1 MKLKILFGVLLL
13 CCITPSFAARDYTTI
28 SQGILERKLEHPYL
42 VFDNQ
47 SKQEML
53 DRIAANPTEAQI
65 FDLLQQQG
73 RRLLLTTVEPEPFL
87 DNDANVYN
95 ETFDFEHFV
104 GYYRE
109 GAKLLA
115 FLYQMTGDEAYAQK
129 AFHYADRLCEMTYWV
144 LGLHRYKVI
153 HKRVWP
159 WGAGDDQVVFTFDL
173 HTSEIALALGLVYD
187 WIYPAMDKE
196 QRNRIRSGLLENAI
210 LRVRG
215 NYDYFWWSGAYRCNW
230 SASCYGGLGIA
241 ALALLTE
248 DPKLIDVVARSC
260 EGMEKN
266 LEQYGSDNGWAE
278 GRHYSIYGLRESIAF
293 IDAIKRLTDGEV
305 NLFQVE
311 GWQHPAD
318 FGLYGMT
325 GTFNDGFSPGPIGYS
340 YFYNKFIAEN
350 PDPAAMYYLEKYFSD
365 DRRSM
370 NFWELI
376 WPRPTIQAEKPTVAS
391 KYFPSIDWAFMRK
404 DFGEENLQVAIK
416 CAPMNDPHHGHLDAG
431 SFILSW
437 QGDILV
443 GEMDQKVYDQFF
455 FTEDR
460 WKYLHVRSLS
470 HNVVHVNGE
479 EQIPCKHKDQ
489 PWIEGLGGKIDKF
502 YTSPT
507 FDYTLMDPT
516 NAYPKQ
522 EMKGWKRA
530 MVLDKR
536 TNAVIVLDRIT
547 CEKGAKIDLLF
558 HPRVDVTINDG
569 HSVSLQGKHTSME
582 MQPLINS
589 PYEVSLQKQYV
600 VRVVKNDPMQIV
612 PCIFTSLQAPAKE
625 TIVATVFYPSDQ
637 KSTAQEFTLDESSTN
652 PIVRYTLGDQTY
664 SWEFAPN
671 EVKAL

>member
-1 MKLKILFGVLLL
+1 M
-13 CCITPSFAARDYTTI
+13 
-28 SQGILERKLEHPYL
+28 
-42 VFDNQ
+42 
-47 SKQEML
+47 
-53 DRIAANPTEAQI
+53 
-65 FDLLQQQG
+65 
-73 RRLLLTTVEPEPFL
+73 
-87 DNDANVYN
+87 
-95 ETFDFEHFV
+95 
-104 GYYRE
+104 
-109 GAKLLA
+109 
-115 FLYQMTGDEAYAQK
+115 
-129 AFHYADRLCEMTYWV
+129 
-144 LGLHRYKVI
+144 
-153 HKRVWP
+153 
-159 WGAGDDQVVFTFDL
+159 
-173 HTSEIALALGLVYD
+173 
-187 WIYPAMDKE
+187 
-196 QRNRIRSGLLENAI
+196 
-210 LRVRG
+210 
-215 NYDYFWWSGAYRCNW
+215 
-230 SASCYGGLGIA
+230 
-241 ALALLTE
+241 
-248 DPKLIDVVARSC
+248 
-260 EGMEKN
+260 
-266 LEQYGSDNGWAE
+266 
-278 GRHYSIYGLRESIAF
+278 
-293 IDAIKRLTDGEV
+293 

-547 CEKGAKIDLLF
+547 CDKGAKIDLLF
-558 HPRVDVTINDG
+558 HPRVDVTLNDG
-569 HSVSLQGKHTSME
+569 HSASLQGKHTSME

-625 TIVATVFYPSDQ
+625 TIVATVFYPSDH
-637 KSTAQEFTLDESSTN
+637 KSTAKEFTLDESSTN

-664 SWEFAPN
+664 SHRT
-671 EVKAL
+671 K